1 MSPLTASRRQIAG
14 IGAVAVLL
22 VLVVVLTVV
31 VTGRGNGVPLD
42 PDGSG
47 PNGARAL
54 THVLRD
60 HGVQVQVERSSG
72 QFAATIGAD
81 SSAVVVVSRTD
92 LLSDQ
97 DVQLLHDDVTT
108 AGRTLVLLFP
118 SQHQLDVL
126 TPGVRVQDATDHRR
140 VAPGCGDTTAQR
152 AGAADAG
159 GQVYDVDSGQLS
171 ASAVTGALGC
181 YLVHGDPS
189 YLVVLGQGRTVL
201 VGQPRVFTNQDLA
214 KDGNAALAVGTLGGT
229 GSVLWLV
236 PSGGTA
242 AGQESSL
249 SSLLPRWVGWVVLQ
263 LFVVVGICMLWRGR
277 RLGRLVTEPLPVVV
291 RAVETTEGRA
301 RMYRRTRA
309 RARAAWTLRDATIQR
324 LREQSGLPRSSTP
337 SDVIAVFSGRV
348 GIPTTDLTAMLLG
361 PPPSDDAGLVRL
373 AQILDQLD
381 REVHHR

>member
-1 MSPLTASRRQIAG
+1 
-14 IGAVAVLL
+14 
-22 VLVVVLTVV
+22 V

-60 HGVQVQVERSSG
+60 HGVQVQVERSSAR
-72 QFAATIGAD
+72 FAQAIAAEPG
-81 SSAVVVVSRTD
+81 AVVVVTRTD
-92 LLSDQ
+92 LLSDA
-97 DVQLLHDDVTT
+97 DVQVLHDDVPTT
-108 AGRTLVLLFP
+108 GRTLVLVDP
-118 SQHQLDVL
+118 SQDQLDVL
-126 TPGVRVQDATDHRR
+126 TPGVLVQDAPDRRR

-159 GQVYDVDSGQLS
+159 GQVYDVDSGRLS
-171 ASAVTGALGC
+171 ASAVTGSFGC

-189 YLVVLGQGRTVL
+189 YLVLHGQGRTVL
-201 VGQPRVFTNQDLA
+201 VGQPLAFTNQDLA
-214 KDGNAALAVGTLGGT
+214 KDGNAALAVGTFAESG
-229 GSVLWLV
+229 VVVWLV

-242 AGQESSL
+242 TGQESSL

-309 RARAAWTLRDATIQR
+309 RARVAWTLRDATIQR
-324 LREQSGLPRSSTP
+324 LREQSGLPRSASP

-348 GIPTTDLTAMLLG
+348 GIPSTDLTAMLLG

-381 REVHHR
+381 REVQHR